1 MTRRLYRSPTEK
13 VIGGVCGGLG
23 EYFDVDPVLVR
34 IIAVLLVLAH
44 GIGFIAYI
52 VAWIIIPKRE
62 YDEAA
67 GSDSSR
73 VPTPPQEPKAPSPTW
88 HKYVPGLALI
98 VVGVALLVREHG
110 FYYDFDDIW
119 PVVFIGIGLV
129 LIFYKGRKRDRVPQ
143 VDLNNH
149 KTETGNGG
157 PIA

>member
-1 MTRRLYRSPTEK
+1 MTRRLYRSQTDK

-34 IIAVLLVLAH
+34 IIAVLLVLGH
-44 GIGFIAYI
+44 GIGLLAYI
-52 VAWIIIPKRE
+52 IAWILIPKRE

-67 GSDSSR
+67 ASDFSR
-73 VPTPPQEPKAPSPTW
+73 VPTPPEEPKAPSPTW

-110 FYYDFDDIW
+110 FYYDLADIW
-119 PVVFIGIGLV
+119 PLVFIGLGLV
-129 LIFYKGRKRDRVPQ
+129 LIFYKGKQRDRSSQ
-143 VDLNNH
+143 TGLNNH
-149 KTETGNGG
+149 ETETSNGG